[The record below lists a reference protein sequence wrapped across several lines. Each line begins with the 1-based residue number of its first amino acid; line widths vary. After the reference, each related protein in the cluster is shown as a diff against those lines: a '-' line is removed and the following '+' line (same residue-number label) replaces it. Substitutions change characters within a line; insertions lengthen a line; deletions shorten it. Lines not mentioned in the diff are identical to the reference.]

1 MDRASPD
8 MKYRYLL
15 ISLILFSVEPGE
27 IYAQQNPLTFQ
38 SQDLQLIAQRYTGST
53 VNWPLV
59 IEMASHDVDKN
70 SFTLEPSAILQLQ
83 NFAEFSSKV
92 NEQQKRISD
101 LINSGATVFAAEEYA
116 AVKEI
121 ISKYSTSIS
130 EGELDQAI
138 GYAGQLE
145 QAVDEMESTLMNNR
159 IVDVQAQLSKKKG
172 EVNKRVGL
180 LGSWSDSFIGDLF
193 KQSDG
198 IRTLIES
205 YATLSFTDGSD
216 IQVNPNTIAVIR
228 KSRID
233 KLNNASDTE
242 ITLED
247 GGLLAKLSAAGKDRS
262 TYVLNAGPSRTELK
276 TQNFYAETEGVER
289 AKLSNYDGE
298 AIINSNDITITI
310 QKNQGTIVEE
320 GKDPLQ
326 PVELL
331 PAPELD
337 WSSADTLINEEELLF
352 AFREIDDAANYRVQ
366 YSNSPNFD
374 GQLTEVTTTETAV
387 NIENLPMGMTYVR
400 VQATDQLGLR
410 GPFSKTARIIRNV
423 DNQPPPVFVDN
434 IRGNMLLTSGDTY
447 AVEGVTEPDAV
458 LTMNGKRVSVAS
470 SGRFSHTLSDL
481 SGETDV
487 KIISKDPTGN
497 VSELDVIIARLTEDR
512 LFDFNIGKASAL
524 QSNRVKAGSTI
535 ISSKAYNG
543 LKVII
548 SNQQQSRTIAT
559 DGQGRWGTKITFI
572 PGELTIA
579 FKDVNT
585 DQTYLT
591 KTFIVEADQ

>member
-1 MDRASPD
+1 
-8 MKYRYLL
+8 MKYPALL
-15 ISLILFSVEPGE
+15 ISLILFSVKPGE
-27 IYAQQNPLTFQ
+27 SYAQQNPLTFQ

-59 IEMASHDVDKN
+59 IEMASHDVDN
-70 SFTLEPSAILQLQ
+70 NAFTLQPAAILQLQ
-83 NFAEFSSKV
+83 NFAGFSSQV
-92 NEQQKRISD
+92 NEQQKRVTQ
-101 LINSGATVFAAEEYA
+101 LINSGATVFAADEYET
-116 AVKEI
+116 VKGI
-121 ISKYSTSIS
+121 VSNYSESVS
-130 EGELDQAI
+130 NGELEQAI
-138 GYAGQLE
+138 GFAGELE
-145 QAVDEMESTLMNNR
+145 QAVDELETSLLNNR

-172 EVNKRVGL
+172 EVDKRVGL
-180 LGSWSDSFIGDLF
+180 LGSWTDSYLGDLF

-216 IQVNPNTIAVIR
+216 IQVSPNTVAVIR

-233 KLNNASDTE
+233 KLDNASDTE

-276 TQNFYAETEGVER
+276 TQNFYAETEGEDR

-298 AIINSNDITITI
+298 AIINSNDVTITI

-331 PAPELD
+331 PAPELT
-337 WSSADTLINEEELLF
+337 WSAADTLINEEELLF
-352 AFREIDDAANYRVQ
+352 SFRDIEDAANYRVQ
-366 YSNSPNFD
+366 YSDSPNFD
-374 GQLTEVTTTETAV
+374 GDITEVTTTETAV
-387 NIENLPMGMTYVR
+387 NINNLPLGMTYVR

-423 DNQPPPVFVDN
+423 DNKPPPVFIDN
-434 IRGNMLLTSGDTY
+434 IRGNLLLTAGDTY
-447 AVEGVTEPDAV
+447 AIEGVTEPDAV
-458 LTMNGKRVSVAS
+458 LTINGTKVSVAA
-470 SGRFSHTLSDL
+470 SGRFSHSLTDL

-487 KIISKDPTGN
+487 HITSKDPTGN
-497 VSELDVIIARLTEDR
+497 QTEMTVTVARLTEER
-512 LFDFNIGKASAL
+512 LFDFRIGKTSAL

-543 LKVII
+543 LKVTI

-559 DGQGRWGTKITFI
+559 DSQGRWGTKLTLI
-572 PGELTIA
+572 PGELTLS
-579 FKDVNT
+579 FKDMNT
-585 DQTYLT
+585 NQTYIS
-591 KTFIVEADQ
+591 KTFIVEEDE

>member
-1 MDRASPD
+1 
-8 MKYRYLL
+8 MKFRYLL

-27 IYAQQNPLTFQ
+27 IYARQNPLTFQ

-145 QAVDEMESTLMNNR
+145 QAVDEMETTLMNNR
-159 IVDVQAQLSKKKG
+159 IVDVQAQLSRKKG

-298 AIINSNDITITI
+298 AIINSNDVTITI

-374 GQLTEVTTTETAV
+374 GQLTEVTTSESAV

-423 DNQPPPVFVDN
+423 DNQPPPVFLDN
-434 IRGNMLLTSGDTY
+434 IRGNILLTSGDTY
-447 AVEGVTEPDAV
+447 TVEGVTEPDAV

-470 SGRFSHTLSDL
+470 SGRFSHTLSNL

-497 VSELDVIIARLTEDR
+497 VSELDVIVARLTEDQ
-512 LFDFNIGKASAL
+512 LYDFNIGKASAL

-572 PGELTIA
+572 PGELIIT
-579 FKDVNT
+579 FKDVST

>member
-1 MDRASPD
+1 MEKTLAD
-8 MKYRYLL
+8 MKKYPLL
-15 ISLILFSVEPGE
+15 ILSILFWLVTAETH
-27 IYAQQNPLTFQ
+27 AQQNRLTFQ

-59 IEMASHDVDKN
+59 IEMASHDVN
-70 SFTLEPSAILQLQ
+70 NNAFTLEPAAILQLQ
-83 NFAEFSSKV
+83 NFAEYSSIVK
-92 NEQQKRISD
+92 EQQKRVTS
-101 LINSGATVFAAEEYA
+101 LINSGATVFAAEEYE
-116 AVKEI
+116 AVKGI
-121 ISKYSTSIS
+121 ISNYSESVS
-130 EGELDQAI
+130 NGELEQAI
-138 GYAGQLE
+138 GFAGRLK
-145 QAVDEMESTLMNNR
+145 QAVDEMETSLMNNR

-172 EVNKRVGL
+172 EVDKRVGL
-180 LGSWSDSFIGDLF
+180 LGSWTDSYLGDLF

-216 IQVNPNTIAVIR
+216 IQVNPNTVAVIR

-233 KLNNASDTE
+233 KLDNASDTE

-276 TQNFYAETEGVER
+276 TQNFYAETEGEDR

-298 AIINSNDITITI
+298 AIINSNDVTITI

-331 PAPELD
+331 PAPELT
-337 WSSADTLINEEELLF
+337 WSAADTLINEEELLF
-352 AFREIDDAANYRVQ
+352 SFRDIEDAANYRVQ
-366 YSNSPNFD
+366 YSDSPNFD
-374 GQLTEVTTTETAV
+374 GDITEVTTTETAV
-387 NIENLPMGMTYVR
+387 NIDNLPLGMTYVR

-423 DNQPPPVFVDN
+423 DNKPPPVFIDN
-434 IRGNMLLTSGDTY
+434 IRGNLLLTAGDTY
-447 AVEGVTEPDAV
+447 AIEGVTEPDAI
-458 LTMNGKRVSVAS
+458 LTIHGTKVSVAA
-470 SGRFSHTLSDL
+470 SGRFTHSLSDL
-481 SGETDV
+481 SGETEV
-487 KIISKDPTGN
+487 KITSKDPTGN
-497 VSELDVIIARLTEDR
+497 LTELVVTVARLTEER
-512 LFDFNIGKASAL
+512 LFDLNIGKISAL

-543 LKVII
+543 LKVTI

-559 DGQGRWGTKITFI
+559 DSQGRWGTKMTLI
-572 PGELTIA
+572 PGELAIS
-579 FKDVNT
+579 FKDMST
-585 DQTYLT
+585 DQTYIS
-591 KTFIVEADQ
+591 KTFIVEEVE